1 MVCLADHI
9 TLNFLKA
16 VFHKFYL
23 VHSWIPWPIY
33 TKKTKKKHALRS
45 TNNQVKFVEDNLVES
60 TGNIGTESTVAP
72 KVQETLIT
80 G

>member
-1 MVCLADHI
+1 MLSRPYHFKFFKGCLPQI
-9 TLNFLKA
+9 LLGSFLNTLTHLHQKN
-16 VFHKFYL
+16 
-23 VHSWIPWPIY
+23 
-33 TKKTKKKHALRS
+33 KKKHALRS